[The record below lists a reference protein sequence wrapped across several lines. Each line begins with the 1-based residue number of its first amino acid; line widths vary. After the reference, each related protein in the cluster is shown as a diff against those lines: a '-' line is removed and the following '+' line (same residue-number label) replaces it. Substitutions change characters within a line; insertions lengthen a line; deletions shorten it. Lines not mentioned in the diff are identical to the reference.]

1 MTMTRLIPFGLLM
14 VGLASAAALSAVVT
28 GVAQVT
34 HPALAAVSG
43 QAMWAFVGL
52 FLFGLCTFA
61 ADRAQ
66 AVAPH
71 RVCSYCRTS
80 VPETQGYICAGQR
93 FACDTCCASDVRA
106 IVLPQEAA

>member
-1 MTMTRLIPFGLLM
+1 MILPRVLPFGLLM
-14 VGLASAAALSAVVT
+14 VGLASAATLSAVVT
-28 GVAQVT
+28 GTAQT
-34 HPALAAVSG
+34 FLPPLAAVSG

-52 FLFGLCTFA
+52 FLAGLCALA
-61 ADRAQ
+61 ADRAK

-93 FACDTCCASDVRA
+93 FACDTCCGSDVRA
-106 IVLPQEAA
+106 IVLPREVA